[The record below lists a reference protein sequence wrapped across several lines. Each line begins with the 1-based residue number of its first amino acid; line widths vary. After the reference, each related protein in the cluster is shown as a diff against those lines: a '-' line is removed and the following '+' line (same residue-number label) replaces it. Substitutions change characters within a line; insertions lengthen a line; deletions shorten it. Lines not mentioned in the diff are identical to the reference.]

1 MCCICISEIV
11 DIVDI
16 VEVVVLA
23 ATLIT
28 TICLYYREE
37 RRNRFYKLLDN
48 WLYIKRNMA
57 LEVENAEGF
66 DIVTETIVGEN
77 IFHYAKQEIE
87 KIAKC
92 IQSDEYKGKWEFK
105 YIDEYK
111 SLTYNLWQDV
121 HAKAKTKAISVEEAT
136 EIESKYISDYKI
148 QFTNYK
154 YDINSNIC
162 GLSQHKNYDCVKE
175 MSFFLFFNKYNKE
188 LHSYFASLE
197 TLLLLTSKIESHREE
212 YEKVIL
218 ASLTKSEVNL
228 IELYALRYNTSKIA
242 EFYSTNKKYMSL

>member
-1 MCCICISEIV
+1 MCCKYIS
-11 DIVDI
+11 DIVD
-16 VEVVVLA
+16 VLEVVVLA

-48 WLYIKRNMA
+48 WLHIKRNMA
-57 LEVENAEGF
+57 LEVEKAEGF
-66 DIVTETIVGEN
+66 DIVTETIAGEN
-77 IFHYAKQEIE
+77 IFHYAKEEIE
-87 KIAKC
+87 QIAKN
-92 IQSDEYKGKWEFK
+92 IQSNEYKGKWEFK

-121 HAKAKTKAISVEEAT
+121 HTNAYTISVEDAT
-136 EIESKYISDYKI
+136 EMESKYISDYQI
-148 QFTNYK
+148 LFTNYK
-154 YDINSNIC
+154 YNIGRNIC
-162 GLSQHKNYDCVKE
+162 GLTQYKHDNCIKE
-175 MSFFLFFNKYNKE
+175 MSFYLFYDKYNKE
-188 LHSYFASLE
+188 LYSYFASLE
-197 TLLLLTSKIESHREE
+197 TLLLLTSKIKSHRDE
-212 YEKVIL
+212 YTKVIL

>member
-1 MCCICISEIV
+1 MCCKCISFS

-16 VEVVVLA
+16 VEA
-23 ATLIT
+23 ASLVATPII

-48 WLYIKRNMA
+48 WLHIKRNMT
-57 LEVENAEGF
+57 LEVEKAEGF

-77 IFHYAKQEIE
+77 IFHYAKHEIE
-87 KIAKC
+87 EIAKC

-111 SLTYNLWQDV
+111 SLTHNLWQDV
-121 HAKAKTKAISVEEAT
+121 HTNASTISVEDAT
-136 EIESKYISDYKI
+136 EIESQYISDYKI

-162 GLSQHKNYDCVKE
+162 GLMQYKYDNCVKE
-175 MSFFLFFNKYNKE
+175 MSFYLFFNKYNKE
-188 LHSYFASLE
+188 LYSYFASLE
-197 TLLLLTSKIESHREE
+197 TLLLLISKICLHRKE
-212 YEKVIL
+212 YERVVI
-218 ASLTKSEVNL
+218 ASMTKSEVNL

-242 EFYSTNKKYMSL
+242 EFYKTNKNAW

>member
-1 MCCICISEIV
+1 MCCICISEI
-11 DIVDI
+11 IDI
-16 VEVVVLA
+16 VEVA
-23 ATLIT
+23 ALIAT
-28 TICLYYREE
+28 PIITICLYCREE

-48 WLYIKRNMA
+48 WLHIKRNLA

-77 IFHYAKQEIE
+77 IFYYAKEEIE
-87 KIAKC
+87 QIAKN
-92 IQSDEYKGKWEFK
+92 IQSNEYKGKWEFK

-111 SLTYNLWQDV
+111 SLTHNLWQDV
-121 HAKAKTKAISVEEAT
+121 HTNASTISVEDAT
-136 EIESKYISDYKI
+136 DIESQYISDYKI

-162 GLSQHKNYDCVKE
+162 GLTQYKYDNCVKE

-197 TLLLLTSKIESHREE
+197 TLLLLTSKIKSHRDE
-212 YEKVIL
+212 YTKVVL
-218 ASLTKSEVNL
+218 ASIIKSEANL
-228 IELYALRYNTSKIA
+228 IELYALRYNTCKIA
-242 EFYSTNKKYMSL
+242 EFYITNKKYMSL